1 MQSASLL
8 HLLQLASPSLPVGAY
23 SYSQGLETAM
33 ERGFVHNEH
42 SARVWIVDML
52 EEIVARFE
60 APLTW
65 RLIQAFES
73 HDADAVAHWTAM
85 FVASRDSAEFRAETV
100 QMGYSL
106 TKLLSE
112 LVPENTALLNLLQ
125 HQSEVPFPTAL
136 AAATVALK
144 VPAESAL
151 LGMLFSWAENQVLA
165 CVKSV
170 PLGQVA
176 GQRLLL
182 SLTES
187 IEAAAV
193 TARTLADHEL
203 SNWSPG
209 LSLLSMQ
216 HEVQYSRLYRS

>member
-1 MQSASLL
+1 MA
-8 HLLQLASPSLPVGAY
+8 
-23 SYSQGLETAM
+23 
-33 ERGFVHNEH
+33 RGFVHDEH
-42 SARVWIVDML
+42 SARAWIVDML
-52 EEIVARFE
+52 NEIVARFE

-65 RLIQAFES
+65 RLIQAFEAR
-73 HDADAVAHWTAM
+73 DADAVADWTAM
-85 FVASRDSAEFRAETV
+85 FLASRDSAEFRAETV

-106 TKLLSE
+106 AKLISE
-112 LVPENTALLNLLQ
+112 LAPDDKVLLTLLQ
-125 HQSEVPFPTAL
+125 QQAEIPFPTAL
-136 AAATVALK
+136 AAATVALR

-170 PLGQVA
+170 PLGQVS

-182 SLTES
+182 SLTEA
-187 IEAAAV
+187 IDAAAV
-193 TARTLADHEL
+193 TARTLADDEL